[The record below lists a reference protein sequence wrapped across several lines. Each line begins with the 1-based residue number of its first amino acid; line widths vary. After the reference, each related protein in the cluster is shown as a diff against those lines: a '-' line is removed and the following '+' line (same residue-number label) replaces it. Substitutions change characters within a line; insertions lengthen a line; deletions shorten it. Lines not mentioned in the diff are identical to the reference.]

1 MSIVSPVS
9 SRTDSPV
16 RRRPARDEVRRALLD
31 SAARVF
37 ARHGIDA
44 ASLDDVA
51 ADAGFTK
58 GAVYSNF
65 GSKQGLV
72 DALVADRTTAYLRLG
87 TGAADA
93 LERADGAG
101 SLPDRARALGDELT
115 AATHDQRDWHL
126 LLFELWQRSVR
137 TGDADDSLREQRRA
151 LLAGIEEAVA
161 GHAQRAGARLP
172 LPPREL
178 AVVLVALVNGLAM
191 ERMLAPE
198 DVPPEL
204 LGQALALLVGEG

>member
-1 MSIVSPVS
+1 MTP
-9 SRTDSPV
+9 RTAAPV
-16 RRRPARDEVRRALLD
+16 RRRPTRDEVRRALLD
-31 SAARVF
+31 AAARVF

-72 DALVADRTTAYLRLG
+72 DALVADRTAAYLRLG

-93 LERADGAG
+93 LERADG
-101 SLPDRARALGDELT
+101 SLPARARALGDELS
-115 AATHDQRDWHL
+115 AATHDQSDWHL

-137 TGDADDSLREQRRA
+137 SGDADDSLREQRRA

-161 GHAQRAGARLP
+161 GHAERAGATLP
-172 LPPREL
+172 LPPRDL
-178 AVVLVALVNGLAM
+178 AVVLMALVNGLAM
-191 ERMLAPE
+191 ERMLAPQ